1 MWREEAN
8 VGLVVELSGDL
19 RPTRRLLWTVHDAV
33 VS

>member
-1 MWREEAN
+1 MWREEAI
-8 VGLVVELSGDL
+8 VGIFVELSGGL